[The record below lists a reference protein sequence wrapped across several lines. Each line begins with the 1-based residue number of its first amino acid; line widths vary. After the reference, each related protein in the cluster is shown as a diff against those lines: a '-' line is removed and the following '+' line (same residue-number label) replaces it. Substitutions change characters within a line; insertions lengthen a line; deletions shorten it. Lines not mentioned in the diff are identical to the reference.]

1 MFEISWLVDNVALV
15 SLLMMGVLLCLAV
28 VGRWTLNGTQ
38 PDLIN
43 AGFNFI
49 SLHHQTPQGLRY
61 LAEKNQ
67 KKCIQCDYANAEPWW
82 TWVFEGSLC
91 WKYLY

>member
-1 MFEISWLVDNVALV
+1 MFEISWLVEYNVAPV

-43 AGFNFI
+43 TGFNFI
-49 SLHHQTPQGLRY
+49 SPHHQASQGLRY
-61 LAEKNQ
+61 LAEKS
-67 KKCIQCDYANAEPWW
+67 KKMYPM
-82 TWVFEGSLC
+82 
-91 WKYLY
+91 